1 MKPNSYFRV
10 TAMALKAHK
19 TRTFLAS
26 LGVMI
31 GIASVIVMVSIGKG
45 SEREVMGVIAEMGEN
60 LITINAG
67 EMKRRGGRLRLTGS
81 VTTLTPRDARALA
94 NEIPEL
100 AEVAPFDFQ
109 RMQVKAGGMA
119 TETTVAG
126 STPDFLTVRSYSVG
140 TGRFFEERDLKQA
153 GRVVVMGP
161 TAVKNIF
168 GEEDAVGKIL
178 RIGQVPFNVIGVFR
192 SKGQDTDGVDQDDI
206 IVVPLTTLLRRV
218 LNKNF
223 ISTIYARADS
233 RKNIDRAVKEI
244 RTVLR
249 GRHKLRDEGED
260 DFTIVSQ
267 LDLEELK
274 KETSELFTRLIV
286 GVAAISLVVG
296 GIGILAVML
305 ISVKERTREVGLR
318 RALGATRADIVRQ
331 FVLESVAI
339 GMLGGGIGI
348 VLGVGL
354 TLGINHFGP
363 WTLVLN
369 LPSVFL
375 ATAVC
380 VLIGLLFGV
389 APAIK
394 ASRLDPM
401 TALTVE

>member
-1 MKPNSYFRV
+1 MNSYFSV

-45 SEREVMGVIAEMGEN
+45 SEKEVMEVIAEMGEN

-67 EMKRRGGRLRLTGS
+67 EMKRRGGRLRLSGN
-81 VTTLTPRDARALA
+81 VTTLTVRDARGLA
-94 NEIPEL
+94 EEVPEL

-109 RMQVKAGGMA
+109 RMQVKAAGMA

-126 STPDFLTVRSYSVG
+126 ATPEFLAVRGYAVE

-153 GRVVVMGP
+153 GRVVVMGR

-168 GEEDAVGKIL
+168 GDEEAVGWVL
-178 RIGQVPFNVIGVFR
+178 RIGQIPFQVIGVFAA
-192 SKGQDTDGVDQDDI
+192 KGQDTDGVDQDDI
-206 IVVPLTTLLRRV
+206 VVTPLTTLLRRV

-233 RKNIDRAVKEI
+233 RKNIDRAVKKI
-244 RTVLR
+244 RAVLR
-249 GRHKLRDEGED
+249 ERHRIRDEAED
-260 DFTIVSQ
+260 DFTLVSQ
-267 LDLEELK
+267 LDLEDLK
-274 KETSELFTRLIV
+274 RETSELFTRLIV

-318 RALGATRADIVRQ
+318 RALGATRGDIVRQ
-331 FVLESVAI
+331 FMLESVAI
-339 GMLGGGIGI
+339 GLLGGGIGV

-354 TLGINHFGP
+354 TLGLDRFGP

-375 ATAVC
+375 ATGVC

-389 APAIK
+389 GPAVK

-401 TALTVE
+401 AALTVE